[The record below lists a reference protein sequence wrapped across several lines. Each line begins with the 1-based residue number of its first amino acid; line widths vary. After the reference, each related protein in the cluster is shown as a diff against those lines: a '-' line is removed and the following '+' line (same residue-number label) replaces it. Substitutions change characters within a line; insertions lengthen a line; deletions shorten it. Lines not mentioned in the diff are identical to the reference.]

1 MEVKDIKFTLLLQVI
16 AQITPSG
23 TWSGATNH
31 ITADINNLAIK
42 SDYKGKDWI
51 TVGNGQTLKISRVGS
66 AGINSHTTSHP
77 LTLKNIL
84 LFPKITENLF
94 SISMF
99 TSDNNA
105 VVEFF
110 PDHCFVKDKN

>member
-42 SDYKGKDWI
+42 SDYKGKD
-51 TVGNGQTLKISRVGS
+51 
-66 AGINSHTTSHP
+66 
-77 LTLKNIL
+77 
-84 LFPKITENLF
+84 
-94 SISMF
+94 
-99 TSDNNA
+99 
-105 VVEFF
+105 
-110 PDHCFVKDKN
+110 